1 MDLNEYTKI
10 QCFNCHADIPPPETP
25 PQLLQEQQ
33 SVCEVCLNQQST
45 IIAAMQMQIEVLE
58 KESSALRCSY
68 QKEGQFYLSLSGD
81 CSQEEIEKLEA
92 ELSALEQESL
102 DLVSEEQAMNQ

>member
-33 SVCEVCLNQQST
+33 SVCEVCLNQ
-45 IIAAMQMQIEVLE
+45 
-58 KESSALRCSY
+58 
-68 QKEGQFYLSLSGD
+68 
-81 CSQEEIEKLEA
+81 
-92 ELSALEQESL
+92 
-102 DLVSEEQAMNQ
+102 